1 MKEDTKTFIKQL
13 CSFSLQISTY
23 LIVIIIPIALI
34 GLLVM
39 SESTPTDRYAEVYN
53 SVSGEVIWTYEGSC
67 NLTERKS
74 TDIYT
79 ITFRREDGT
88 TGRADFAGST
98 IAVTVV
104 DK

>member
-13 CSFSLQISTY
+13 CSFSLQLFTY
-23 LIVIIIPIALI
+23 LLTISVI
-34 GLLVM
+34 LV
-39 SESTPTDRYAEVYN
+39 SVVVLTSIKDTPTDRYAEVYD
-53 SVSGEVIWTYEGSC
+53 SISGEVIWTYEGSC

>member
-1 MKEDTKTFIKQL
+1 MKEDTKTFLKQW
-13 CSFSLQISTY
+13 CSFVFQILTY
-23 LIVIIIPIALI
+23 LIVIIIPIALV

-39 SESTPTDRYAEVYN
+39 SESPSTDRYVEVHD
-53 SVSGEVIWTYEGSC
+53 SISGEVIWTYEGDC
-67 NLTERKS
+67 DLTERKS

-98 IAVTVV
+98 IAITVV

>member
-1 MKEDTKTFIKQL
+1 MKEDTKTFIKQM
-13 CSFSLQISTY
+13 CSFSLQILTY
-23 LIVIIIPIALI
+23 LLAIGVLIVTI
-34 GLLVM
+34 GLLT
-39 SESTPTDRYAEVYN
+39 SIKDTPTDRYAEVYD

-67 NLTERKS
+67 YLTERKS

-79 ITFRREDGT
+79 IIFRREDGT

>member
-1 MKEDTKTFIKQL
+1 MNSSVKRFIKQTL
-13 CSFSLQISTY
+13 MY
-23 LIVIIIPIALI
+23 LLAVSV
-34 GLLVM
+34 GLLIIVFLA
-39 SESTPTDRYAEVYN
+39 SIKSTPADRYAEVYD

-67 NLTERKS
+67 YLTERKG